1 MDLRMHRRAL
11 LLGAAGTAAAAA
23 TGLKAPAYAQNA
35 PIKLGWLATL
45 EGPFATGGQDGF
57 RCMQMLLEENNNMA
71 GGRRLEVVR
80 ESSNA
85 QADVALARA
94 RKLVEQD
101 NVDIVVGP
109 LSGAEGIALRDYSR
123 TLTGKTIV
131 NGSSGASDTTLRNP
145 SPNFFRFNTDG
156 TQWMAGLGNYVRR
169 TLNVQEVAVVAGDYA
184 FPYSQ
189 AFGFSLEF
197 CRAGGRATYIW
208 SPLGTTDYSS
218 IIARIP
224 RTAGALVVIHGGS
237 DGLAFMTQYAQAGG
251 NLPLIGGSIMADQ
264 SMLSARGPHRRLMVG
279 MVSAGPI
286 ADVHEDPMWNDFVAR
301 YRRRWANQG
310 GFASPSIHGFNFY
323 TAQQAVLMALNE
335 VRGDLSGNQASFQ
348 RALAGLKFK
357 NAMGAD
363 VALDHNRQAISDIFL
378 NRIEERQGGAA
389 TVTFERVRQVN
400 QTLGVPEAQFLAL
413 GAPSRDNT
421 GCITTS

>member
-1 MDLRMHRRAL
+1 MEFRTKRRAL
-11 LLGAAGTAAAAA
+11 LAGIAGSAAAA
-23 TGLKAPAYAQNA
+23 GLKLPAYAQQA

-57 RCMQMLLEENNNMA
+57 RCMQMLLEEQNNQA
-71 GGRRLEVVR
+71 GGRRIEVVR

-94 RKLVEQD
+94 RKLIEQD
-101 NVDIVVGP
+101 NVDMILGP

-123 TLTGKTIV
+123 TLTGKTII

-169 TLNVQEVAVVAGDYA
+169 TLNVAEVAVVAGDYA
-184 FPYSQ
+184 FPYAQ
-189 AFGFSLEF
+189 VFGFSLEY
-197 CRAGGRATYIW
+197 CRAGGRANYIF

-251 NLPLIGGSIMADQ
+251 SLPLIGGSIMADQ

-286 ADVHEDPMWNDFVAR
+286 ADVHDDPTWNDFVAR
-301 YRRRWANQG
+301 YRRRWSNQG

-323 TAQQAVLMALNE
+323 TAQQAALLALNE
-335 VRGDLSGNQASFQ
+335 VRGDLSGNQAAFQ
-348 RALAGLKFK
+348 RVLAGLRFK
-357 NAMGAD
+357 NMMGAD
-363 VALDHNRQAISDIFL
+363 VHLDHNRQAVSDIFL
-378 NRIEERQGGAA
+378 NKIEERPGGAA
-389 TVTFERVRQVN
+389 TVTFEKASQVN
-400 QTLGVPEAQFLAL
+400 QTLGVPEAQFLQL

-421 GCITTS
+421 GCVATS

>member
-1 MDLRMHRRAL
+1 
-11 LLGAAGTAAAAA
+11 
-23 TGLKAPAYAQNA
+23 
-35 PIKLGWLATL
+35 
-45 EGPFATGGQDGF
+45 
-57 RCMQMLLEENNNMA
+57 
-71 GGRRLEVVR
+71 
-80 ESSNA
+80 
-85 QADVALARA
+85 
-94 RKLVEQD
+94 
-101 NVDIVVGP
+101 
-109 LSGAEGIALRDYSR
+109 
-123 TLTGKTIV
+123 
-131 NGSSGASDTTLRNP
+131 
-145 SPNFFRFNTDG
+145 
-156 TQWMAGLGNYVRR
+156 
-169 TLNVQEVAVVAGDYA
+169 
-184 FPYSQ
+184 
-189 AFGFSLEF
+189 
-197 CRAGGRATYIW
+197 
-208 SPLGTTDYSS
+208 
-218 IIARIP
+218 
-224 RTAGALVVIHGGS
+224 
-237 DGLAFMTQYAQAGG
+237 MTQYAQAGG

-335 VRGDLSGNQASFQ
+335 VRGDLSGNQANFQ

>member
-71 GGRRLEVVR
+71 GGRRIEVVR

-101 NVDIVVGP
+101 NVDIVVAPLGRRGHRAP
-109 LSGAEGIALRDYSR
+109 RLFPHADGQDDRQRLSGAPTRRCATRR
-123 TLTGKTIV
+123 
-131 NGSSGASDTTLRNP
+131 
-145 SPNFFRFNTDG
+145 PNFFRFNTDG

-251 NLPLIGGSIMADQ
+251 SLPLIGGSIMADQ

-310 GFASPSIHGFNFY
+310 GFNSPSIHGFNFY
-323 TAQQAVLMALNE
+323 TAQQAVLLALNE
-335 VRGDLSGNQASFQ
+335 VRGDLSGNQA
-348 RALAGLKFK
+348 
-357 NAMGAD
+357 
-363 VALDHNRQAISDIFL
+363 
-378 NRIEERQGGAA
+378 
-389 TVTFERVRQVN
+389 
-400 QTLGVPEAQFLAL
+400 
-413 GAPSRDNT
+413 PSSARSPASSSRT
-421 GCITTS
+421 